1 MKLDPNTQITYLN
14 IANFVSYV
22 ILRIYIVDSAHVDVF
37 YILSR
42 FRH

>member
-22 ILRIYIVDSAHVDVF
+22 IIRIYIVDSAHVDAH
-37 YILSR
+37 II
-42 FRH
+42 